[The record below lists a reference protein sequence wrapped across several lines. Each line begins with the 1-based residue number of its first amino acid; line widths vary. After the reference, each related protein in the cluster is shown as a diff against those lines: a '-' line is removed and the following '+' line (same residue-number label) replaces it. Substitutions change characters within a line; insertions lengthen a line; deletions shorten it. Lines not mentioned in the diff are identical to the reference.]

1 MFMRRAAYLL
11 ASISAMFA
19 RDYNT
24 PVSPEMVIIPNAP
37 ANLIKRKGKLSKVRG
52 KTRRVRLWPR
62 SLTYPHSSKRQQA
75 RYARQM
81 AAGQLHFMPV
91 HGVPDRSAA

>member
-1 MFMRRAAYLL
+1 MFLRNAVRYLLGSISKWMARDVVLTPIVTLAPEMEFRPKRKKAKAKTRKMRR
-11 ASISAMFA
+11 
-19 RDYNT
+19 
-24 PVSPEMVIIPNAP
+24 VQ
-37 ANLIKRKGKLSKVRG
+37 
-52 KTRRVRLWPR
+52 LWPR
-62 SLTYPHSSKRQQA
+62 SMTYPHSSTRQQA